1 MAPDSVPDPKLAS
14 ALARALTGQQIELS
28 GEVPVAEALARV
40 GFDADALGA
49 VRRERQH
56 AREPWPFEVP
66 IEDLRAIGF
75 ARFDAALAAL
85 RRELGL
91 TGLAPATPA
100 HRRLNRDEQRLVA
113 DRPPHWG

>member
-1 MAPDSVPDPKLAS
+1 VDHASGPDARLAS
-14 ALARALTGQQIELS
+14 ALARALTGQPIELT
-28 GEVPVAEALARV
+28 GELPVAEELARI
-40 GFDADALGA
+40 GFDGATLGDL
-49 VRRERQH
+49 RRERQY

-66 IEDLRAIGF
+66 ITDLRAVGF

-85 RRELGL
+85 RRDLGL
-91 TGLAPATPA
+91 TGLEPATPA